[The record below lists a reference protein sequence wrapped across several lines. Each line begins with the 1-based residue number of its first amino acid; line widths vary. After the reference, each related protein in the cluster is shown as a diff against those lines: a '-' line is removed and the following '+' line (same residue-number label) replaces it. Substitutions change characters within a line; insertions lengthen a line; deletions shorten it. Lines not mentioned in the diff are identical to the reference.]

1 MYNLWNIL
9 LAGKKV
15 LELDD
20 LELDWSSLIL
30 CNGKTEMQHEF
41 ERPK

>member
-30 CNGKTEMQHEF
+30 RNGKTETQHEF